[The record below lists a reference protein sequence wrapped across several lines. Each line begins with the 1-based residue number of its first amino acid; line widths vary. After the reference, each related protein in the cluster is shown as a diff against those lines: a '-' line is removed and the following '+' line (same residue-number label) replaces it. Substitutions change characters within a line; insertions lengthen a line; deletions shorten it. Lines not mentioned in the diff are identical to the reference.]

1 MRTDTVWFGLHLRC
15 RGSFRFSFSTHR
27 GDHSADLSLPTIRT
41 AKGEGVTE
49 LRPRTTVLFPGA
61 PIAVVAMAITME
73 TAKLVT
79 TGLAGRW
86 RATAWVT
93 RLGVRARIGSHQ
105 RCWRVHQLV
114 AAHVG
119 ERAAAATTVEMQTA
133 DLDARIEVA
142 SHAVADLDA
151 RVSQIDSAVAAATQ
165 RGRTT
170 GARSIMDA
178 QRRSRAGL
186 TSEREQAAGT
196 LAALKAERASI
207 NGRQT
212 RQAEIETT
220 PIRYVAALINPGG
233 DDERA
238 IRWLIALMVL
248 CCDPPALALTAAAS
262 ARGFSDDP
270 QATLPTSS
278 VHKGSVHKGG
288 ILCTKG
294 SWGRE
299 LGKAQSRDTAKGYS
313 PPRPDWPCVWIATL
327 RAIRADG
334 HFFAHPMPD
343 CARVV
348 PFRVRAK

>member
-1 MRTDTVWFGLHLRC
+1 
-15 RGSFRFSFSTHR
+15 
-27 GDHSADLSLPTIRT
+27 
-41 AKGEGVTE
+41 
-49 LRPRTTVLFPGA
+49 VLFPGA

-196 LAALKAERASI
+196 LAALKAERASMVA
-207 NGRQT
+207 RT

-220 PIRYVAALINPGG
+220 PIRYMAELINPGG

-248 CCDPPALALTAAAS
+248 CCDPPALALTDAAS

-278 VHKGSVHKGG
+278 VHKGSVHKGEF
-288 ILCTKG
+288 CAQ
-294 SWGRE
+294 RE
-299 LGKAQSRDTAKGYS
+299 LGVGS
-313 PPRPDWPCVWIATL
+313 
-327 RAIRADG
+327 
-334 HFFAHPMPD
+334 
-343 CARVV
+343 
-348 PFRVRAK
+348 